1 MNSIK
6 ALLLA
11 VLSAL
16 TFSAEAGDFQPFAAD
31 SLTHLRER
39 HAGRPFVL
47 VFWSATC
54 PACVEELPQWV
65 QRQRRHPGVAI
76 ELVTLDGAEDQPAAL
91 ALLKK
96 QRALALSRWALADA
110 VPERVYWAV
119 DPAWHGET
127 PYVRFYDRSH
137 RAQGTSGRIDAAW
150 LSAWFAANTRKP

>member
-6 ALLLA
+6 VLLLA

-16 TFSAEAGDFQPFAAD
+16 TFAAQAGDFQPFAAD
-31 SLTHLRER
+31 SLARLRER
-39 HAGRPFVL
+39 HGGRPFVL

-54 PACVEELPQWV
+54 PACVAELPQWV
-65 QRQRRHPGVAI
+65 RRQRRHPEVAI
-76 ELVTLDGAEDQPAAL
+76 ELVTLDGAEDLPAAQ

-96 QRALALSRWALADA
+96 HRALSLARWALADA

-137 RAQGTSGRIDAAW
+137 RAQGMSGRIDAAW
-150 LSAWFAANTRKP
+150 LTAWYAANTRKP